1 MSHNGHAQTD
11 HALASDPPP
20 PSPAPVPLSN
30 VWLKS
35 IRHDSLQRWATFPD
49 HTRINSKLI
58 FAMSMPSSAFSRPL
72 TFSRIF
78 SSDESFLELI
88 R

>member
-1 MSHNGHAQTD
+1 MSHNGHAQAD
-11 HALASDPPP
+11 HALVSGPPCHP
-20 PSPAPVPLSN
+20 GSGPALSN

-35 IRHDSLQRWATFPD
+35 IRDDSLQRSATFLD
-49 HTRINSKLI
+49 YTRIKSKLI
-58 FAMSMPSSAFSRPL
+58 FAMSSSAFSRPL

-88 R
+88 A